1 MISVQYKAKSGK
13 TQFMPTLEHVQEM
26 IENNQGFCLACG
38 ETQEGVEPDAR
49 RYKCECCGEEKVYGA
64 ENLVLMGLVA

>member
-13 TQFMPTLEHVQEM
+13 TQFMPTIGHVQEM
-26 IENNQGFCLACG
+26 IENCQGFCLACG
-38 ETQEGVEPDAR
+38 ETQDGVEPDAR